1 MSEKLIPWAEV
12 KAGNDGHAYGV
23 RYLLTR
29 EEKDRLQRSGVIGEV
44 AEVVGMQAAAD
55 ALVAQFER
63 DAMLYEGGSVQ

>member
-1 MSEKLIPWAEV
+1 MSEKLIPWAET
-12 KAGNDGHAYGV
+12 KPGNDGKVYGV
-23 RYLLTR
+23 LYLLTR

-63 DAMLYEGGSVQ
+63 DAMVYEGGRIQ

>member
-1 MSEKLIPWAEV
+1 MSEKLIPWAET
-12 KAGNDGHAYGV
+12 KPGNDGKVYGV

-29 EEKDRLQRSGVIGEV
+29 EEKDWLQLRGVIGEV

-63 DAMLYEGGSVQ
+63 DAMVYDGGRVQ

>member
-1 MSEKLIPWAEV
+1 MTEKLIPWAET
-12 KAGNDGHAYGV
+12 KPGNDGKVYGV

-29 EEKDRLQRSGVIGEV
+29 EEKDWLQLRGVIGEV

-63 DAMLYEGGSVQ
+63 DAMVYEGGRVQ

>member
-1 MSEKLIPWAEV
+1 MTEKLIPWAET
-12 KAGNDGHAYGV
+12 KPGNDGKVYGV
-23 RYLLTR
+23 LYLLTR

-63 DAMLYEGGSVQ
+63 DAMVYEGGRIQ